1 MNRKINSL
9 KQTTIKDVAQ
19 AAGVSIATVSRVLNK
34 QAGVSK
40 ELSEKVQVAVD
51 QLNYQLNGI
60 AKALKS
66 SQSRSIGLIIPDI
79 ENPFFPALVRGV
91 EDAAQKQGYAIILC
105 NTDGKPEEEERYL
118 KFLLSKQVDGILF
131 VGNLKFEQNKS
142 WLSALSVPLVLLDRR
157 IEDAPFSTILVD
169 NELGASMAVDHL
181 IKLGRYQIAIV
192 GGKPESPAS
201 MERVNG
207 AMNRLKDHGYP
218 LGEHLLLTGYFT
230 FEGGYQ
236 AAEKLINSG
245 ESFDAVFA
253 ANDMMAIG
261 VIECLGKYGRRVPDD
276 VAVVG
281 FDDIRMAAWYKPS
294 LTTVKQPVY
303 DMGQVAVRIMVEHIT
318 GVRADCKD
326 EILKPELIVRQSSG
340 GKGELS

>member
-1 MNRKINSL
+1 MNRKKNSSKL
-9 KQTTIKDVAQ
+9 TTIKDVAQ

-40 ELSEKVQVAVD
+40 ELSEQVQVAVE

-91 EDAAQKQGYAIILC
+91 EDAAQKQGYAVILC
-105 NTDGKPEEEERYL
+105 NTDGKPEEEDRYL

-142 WLSALSVPLVLLDRR
+142 WLSALPVPLLLLDRR
-157 IEDAPFSTILVD
+157 IEHAPFSTVMVD

-181 IKLGRYQIAIV
+181 IKQGRQRIAII
-192 GGKPESPAS
+192 GGKPGSPTS
-201 MERVNG
+201 MERING
-207 AMNRLKDHGYP
+207 AMKSLKAHGYSS
-218 LGEHLLLTGYFT
+218 EEQLLLTGYFT
-230 FEGGYQ
+230 FEGGYE
-236 AAEKLINSG
+236 ATENLITSG
-245 ESFDAVFA
+245 QFFDAIFA
-253 ANDMMAIG
+253 ANDLMAIG
-261 VIECLGKYGRRVPDD
+261 IIECLGKYGRRVPDD

-303 DMGQVAVRIMVEHIT
+303 DMGQVAVRLMVEHIT
-318 GVRADCKD
+318 GAITDCNHK
-326 EILKPELIVRQSSG
+326 ILKPELIVRQSSG
-340 GKGELS
+340 GKGDM

>member
-1 MNRKINSL
+1 MNRKANNL
-9 KQTTIKDVAQ
+9 KQITIKDVAQ
-19 AAGVSIATVSRVLNK
+19 AAGVSIATVSRVLN
-34 QAGVSK
+34 QQEGVSK
-40 ELSEKVQVAVD
+40 ELSEQVQIAVK
-51 QLNYQLNGI
+51 QLNYQINGI

-91 EDAAQKQGYAIILC
+91 EDAAQKQGYAVILC

-131 VGNLKFEQNKS
+131 LGNLKFSQNRS
-142 WLSALSVPLVLLDRR
+142 WLSALSVPLVLVDRR
-157 IEDAPFSTILVD
+157 MKDAPFSTVLVD
-169 NELGASMAVDHL
+169 NGLGASMAVDHL
-181 IKLGRYQIAIV
+181 IAQGRQHIAIV
-192 GGKPESPAS
+192 GGKPESPTS

-207 AMNRLKDHGYP
+207 AMNCLKSHGYSSNES
-218 LGEHLLLTGYFT
+218 LILTGYFS

-236 AAEKLINSG
+236 ATESLINSG
-245 ESFDAVFA
+245 QFFDAIFA

-261 VIECLGKYGRRVPDD
+261 AIECLANYGKRVPDD
-276 VAVVG
+276 VAVIG

-294 LTTVKQPVY
+294 LTTIKQPVY
-303 DMGQVAVRIMVEHIT
+303 DMGQVAVKLIVDHIT
-318 GVRADCKD
+318 GVITDCND

-340 GKGELS
+340 GKGDRS